1 MSKSQKRKINPTE
14 HKRIRRQHFNE
25 KKLRIGC
32 QFVILKLFGKKVR
45 CGYNENPSLLD
56 WHHPS
61 PGQKYKHDNGKRLSV
76 AEMISRGLS
85 KDLIEAETNK
95 CIVLCRKHHAEVEM
109 MKGEKNGK

>member
-1 MSKSQKRKINPTE
+1 MSKSQKRNISPTE
-14 HKRIRRQHFNE
+14 HKRIKRKIFNDR
-25 KKLRIGC
+25 KIKISC
-32 QFVILKLFGKKVR
+32 QFVILNLFGWKIR
-45 CGYNENPSLLD
+45 CGYNEDPSLLD

-109 MKGEKNGK
+109 KKNKT

>member
-1 MSKSQKRKINPTE
+1 MSKSQSRNISPTE
-14 HKRIRRQHFNE
+14 HKRIKRKFFND
-25 KKLRIGC
+25 KKVRIGC
-32 QFVILKLFGKKVR
+32 QFVLINLLGKKVR
-45 CGYNENPSLLD
+45 CGYNEDPSLLD

-76 AEMISRGLS
+76 AEMISRGLN

-109 MKGEKNGK
+109 KKGGK

>member
-1 MSKSQKRKINPTE
+1 MSKSQSRNVSPTE
-14 HKRIRRQHFNE
+14 HKRIKREHFN
-25 KKLRIGC
+25 KKKIRIGC
-32 QFVILKLFGKKVR
+32 QFVLINLLGKKVR
-45 CGYNENPSLLD
+45 CGYNEDPTLLD

-109 MKGEKNGK
+109 KKGGK

>member
-1 MSKSQKRKINPTE
+1 MSKSQSRNISPTE
-14 HKRIRRQHFNE
+14 HKRIRREHFNK

-32 QFVILKLFGKKVR
+32 QFVLINLLGKKVR
-45 CGYNENPSLLD
+45 CGYNEDPSLLD

-61 PGQKYKHDNGKRLSV
+61 PGQKYLHTNGKRLSV
-76 AEMISRGLS
+76 AEMISRGLT

-109 MKGEKNGK
+109 KKGGK

>member
-1 MSKSQKRKINPTE
+1 MSKSQSRNISPTE
-14 HKRIRRQHFNE
+14 HKRIRREHFN
-25 KKLRIGC
+25 KKKIRIGC
-32 QFVILKLFGKKVR
+32 QFVLINLLGKKVR
-45 CGYNENPSLLD
+45 CGYNEDPSLLD

-109 MKGEKNGK
+109 KKNKT

>member
-14 HKRIRRQHFNE
+14 HKRIKREHFN
-25 KKLRIGC
+25 KKKIRIGC
-32 QFVILKLFGKKVR
+32 QFVLINLLGKKVR
-45 CGYNENPSLLD
+45 CGYNEDPSLLD

-76 AEMISRGLS
+76 AEMISRGLN
-85 KDLIEAETNK
+85 KELIEIETNK

-109 MKGEKNGK
+109 KKNKT

>member
-1 MSKSQKRKINPTE
+1 MSKSQKRNVSPTE
-14 HKRIRRQHFNE
+14 HKRIRREHFN
-25 KKLRIGC
+25 KKKIRIGC
-32 QFVILKLFGKKVR
+32 QFVLINLLGKKVR
-45 CGYNENPSLLD
+45 CGYNEDPTLLD

-76 AEMISRGLS
+76 AEMISRGLN

-109 MKGEKNGK
+109 KKGGK

>member
-1 MSKSQKRKINPTE
+1 MSKSQSRNISPTE
-14 HKRIRRQHFNE
+14 HKRIRREHFN
-25 KKLRIGC
+25 KKKIRIGC
-32 QFVILKLFGKKVR
+32 QFVLINLLGKKVR
-45 CGYNENPSLLD
+45 CGYNEDPSLLD

-76 AEMISRGLS
+76 AEMISRGLN

-109 MKGEKNGK
+109 KKGGK

>member
-1 MSKSQKRKINPTE
+1 MSKSQSRNISPTE
-14 HKRIRRQHFNE
+14 HKRIRREHFNK

-32 QFVILKLFGKKVR
+32 QFVLINLLGKKVR
-45 CGYNENPSLLD
+45 CGYNEDPTLLD

-76 AEMISRGLS
+76 AEMISRGLN
-85 KDLIEAETNK
+85 KELIEAETNK

-109 MKGEKNGK
+109 KKNKT

>member
-1 MSKSQKRKINPTE
+1 MSKSQSRNISPTE
-14 HKRIRRQHFNE
+14 HKRIRREHFNN
-25 KKLRIGC
+25 KKIRIGC
-32 QFVILKLFGKKVR
+32 QFVLINLLGKKVR
-45 CGYNENPSLLD
+45 CGYNEDPSLLD

-76 AEMISRGLS
+76 AEMISRGLN

-109 MKGEKNGK
+109 KKGGK